1 MICVVFHLKD
11 NENCFRAQTHFLCW
25 VQHSD
30 IWYSLRKYDLLQVSK
45 QNRAK
50 SFHLVAIHIYLP
62 NKATFYGQ
70 ISTCGGVSVRAQWSA
85 LLATRWFLNIFLH
98 VLVNNLKKVEY
109 WPTSF
114 QAFNDYQ
121 NNNFSLPSSLHSFRA
136 KKEVLMTKSDV
147 MDMWYIH
154 QTTLRTEFHPVSFV
168 GDTYR
173 STKPQ
178 STRRT

>member
-1 MICVVFHLKD
+1 MRTVSEHRLIFYAEY
-11 NENCFRAQTHFLCW
+11 NTRI
-25 VQHSD
+25 SD
-30 IWYSLRKYDLLQVSK
+30 ILWESMIYCKFPNRTELKVFILLPFIFIYQIRLLFMAKYQLVEEWVSEHNDLHSLQHGGSSTF
-45 QNRAK
+45 
-50 SFHLVAIHIYLP
+50 SFM
-62 NKATFYGQ
+62 
-70 ISTCGGVSVRAQWSA
+70 
-85 LLATRWFLNIFLH
+85 FLSI
-98 VLVNNLKKVEY
+98 KKVEY
-109 WPTSF
+109 WLTSF